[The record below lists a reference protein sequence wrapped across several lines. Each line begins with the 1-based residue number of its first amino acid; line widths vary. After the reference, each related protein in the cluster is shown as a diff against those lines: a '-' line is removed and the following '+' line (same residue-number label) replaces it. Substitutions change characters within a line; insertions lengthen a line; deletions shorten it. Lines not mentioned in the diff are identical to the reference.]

1 MRRAGA
7 LLWAS
12 LAFLGPAAAPASG
25 ANPSMSADFHAMMEW
40 LSHEM
45 AQGLA
50 FNAGSTFDPPQ
61 EVKSRRFQP
70 DISLGIGKMP
80 LDKKKFPTLTVPAL
94 TDLPASK
101 IFPSSVLFPNLAV
114 HLRAGLP
121 ARMDMSLRF
130 ANATTPKGY
139 KISPTTTGA
148 AQSNSIGFGLR
159 RHFFGEDGLPLL
171 GLGANYN
178 HVYGR
183 FAYNTKFG
191 VDSIQGFSAD
201 SDVSGAIAWN
211 ISSYGLNA
219 VLSRTY
225 GRWTPFGGV
234 GYNYTTGSVR
244 ARLELNSETPLI
256 APVVGEASDHPEQS
270 QARFILG
277 VQTNRSWANFFSN
290 LEIQA
295 VGSGAGRAWV
305 IHSGITLPFEI
316 GARGFSSTRRA
327 QRKQLEKQAGKQK
340 AASAVQRGDYGE
352 PVEKPEG
359 KKKIKTKMP
368 ALNAPVPA
376 PAQSQPDLIFIQ

>member
-12 LAFLGPAAAPASG
+12 LLFISFSAAPVSG
-25 ANPSMSADFHAMMEW
+25 ANTSMSADFHAMMGW

-80 LDKKKFPTLTVPAL
+80 LDKKKFPTLTDKSL
-94 TDLPASK
+94 RDLNAAN

-121 ARMDMSLRF
+121 GRMDMSLRF

-191 VDSIQGFSAD
+191 VDVQNFSAD

-244 ARLELNSETPLI
+244 ARLEINSETPLI

-327 QRKQLEKQAGKQK
+327 QRKQLEKQSGKQK
-340 AASAVQRGDYGE
+340 TAP
-352 PVEKPEG
+352 PV
-359 KKKIKTKMP
+359 KKTKTKMP
-368 ALNAPVPA
+368 VGNGPAPA